1 MVSLPLNYNLHPPF
15 LPSVQMFC
23 PQLCKHL
30 LAKGSGASYLNF
42 IRLFSHI
49 ENGENNSTIGP
60 PQSCCEMKE
69 TIHTVCLAQCLICCY
84 ILISPPHS
92 PTSTTHDSLSLLY
105 VPCLITVL
113 GVLPVLA
120 LNPQLH
126 FKLPNRNRTFFLP
139 TAHFNH
145 HVMFSHSRLNKYPVV

>member
-30 LAKGSGASYLNF
+30 LAKVSGASYLNF

-49 ENGENNSTIGP
+49 ENGGNNSTIGP

-69 TIHTVCLAQCLICCY
+69 TIHAVCLAQCLICCY

-92 PTSTTHDSLSLLY
+92 PTLPNFYDPWLSQPSLHSLSYNGTWCFACISFESSTTLQAPKQKQNLLPPHRPLQS
-105 VPCLITVL
+105 PCNVL
-113 GVLPVLA
+113 
-120 LNPQLH
+120 
-126 FKLPNRNRTFFLP
+126 TF
-139 TAHFNH
+139 
-145 HVMFSHSRLNKYPVV
+145 